1 MHDPDLDNLV
11 NIHEIK
17 HWMDPSLIGFG
28 WGLYQEKDEAIA
40 IDVDIDTGGKM
51 WAIGNYCC
59 DFVQSKYLVTWNAR
73 LICN

>member
-1 MHDPDLDNLV
+1 MYIYLFLVFVSLDRSQNFCYTFLDNLV

-51 WAIGNYCC
+51 
-59 DFVQSKYLVTWNAR
+59 
-73 LICN
+73 

>member
-40 IDVDIDTGGKM
+40 IDVDLDTGGKM
-51 WAIGNYCC
+51 WGIGNYRC
-59 DFVQSKYLVTWNAR
+59 DSVQSYKISGNME
-73 LICN
+73 

>member
-51 WAIGNYCC
+51 
-59 DFVQSKYLVTWNAR
+59 
-73 LICN
+73 